1 MDWRFFR
8 YRGNDGTLLLE
19 IATAT
24 PAAAARFAAVIHRCV
39 GLGRQGQQG

>member
-1 MDWRFFR
+1 MGWRFFK

-19 IATAT
+19 IAALD